1 MKEKRK
7 DGWKE
12 KRESIRD
19 REIEGI
25 KPTEK
30 VISLFSIII
39 IN

>member
-1 MKEKRK
+1 MDGKE
-7 DGWKE
+7 
-12 KRESIRD
+12 RERD